1 MIDMTWSTAPALS
14 AGVLVARPAAAGST
28 CTVPATTPTAATPAP
43 ADGTRVPAARLRA
56 LIGGM
61 PFGAGTAADERHLGA
76 QNAIQ
81 NTSTLGLQSP
91 GRPLS

>member
-1 MIDMTWSTAPALS
+1 MIDMTWTTAPAS
-14 AGVLVARPAAAGST
+14 AAGVLVARPAAAGST
-28 CTVPATTPTAATPAP
+28 CTVPATLPAATPAP